1 MDDAAESTSPWPD
14 ADSST
19 PEPSGRP
26 PRRSRSRQREREAQE
41 RKHARRRS
49 VLVIL
54 VVLAMLAGSGYIL
67 MSVFGRD
74 SGAAT
79 AAVDDFPGPGRPSVQ
94 VVIETGDTGAD
105 MATTLVKAGVV
116 ATKKAFIDAFA
127 ANPDAGKIQPGT
139 YTLLLEIPA
148 AEAVVALLNPASR
161 VSMRVT
167 IPEGRTKAQ
176 IVTKINE
183 VTQIPVADLEAA
195 LADPAAIGL
204 PAEAG
209 GNAEGWL
216 FPSTYQVEPGAS
228 AASVLTQ
235 MTAKTVQL
243 LTAKAVPND
252 QWKTVLTKASLIER
266 EAGRDEDR
274 APMAR
279 VIENRLAKNWPLEID
294 STSAYGLGKSGMDLT
309 TDDLHNAADPYNT
322 RVRTG
327 LPPTPI
333 ASPGEKSID
342 AVLAPAD
349 GPWMFW
355 CTVNLDTKETVF
367 STTLQEH
374 DAAVAQLNA
383 WMAANANP
391 TPQP

>member
-1 MDDAAESTSPWPD
+1 M
-14 ADSST
+14 
-19 PEPSGRP
+19 
-26 PRRSRSRQREREAQE
+26 
-41 RKHARRRS
+41 
-49 VLVIL
+49 
-54 VVLAMLAGSGYIL
+54 
-67 MSVFGRD
+67 
-74 SGAAT
+74 AAT
-79 AAVDDFPGPGRPSVQ
+79 LVD
-94 VVIETGDTGAD
+94 
-105 MATTLVKAGVV
+105 AGVV

-139 YTLLLEIPA
+139 YNLLLEIPA
-148 AEAVVALLNPASR
+148 ADAVVALLNPASR

-195 LADPAAIGL
+195 LADPTAIGL
-204 PAEAG
+204 PAEAE

-235 MTAKTVQL
+235 MTAKTVEL
-243 LTAKAVPND
+243 LTAKGVPND

-309 TDDLHNAADPYNT
+309 TADLHNADDPYNT

-349 GPWMFW
+349 GTWMFW

-374 DAAVAQLNA
+374 DAAVAQLNE
-383 WMAANANP
+383 WIAANATP
-391 TPQP
+391 TPEP